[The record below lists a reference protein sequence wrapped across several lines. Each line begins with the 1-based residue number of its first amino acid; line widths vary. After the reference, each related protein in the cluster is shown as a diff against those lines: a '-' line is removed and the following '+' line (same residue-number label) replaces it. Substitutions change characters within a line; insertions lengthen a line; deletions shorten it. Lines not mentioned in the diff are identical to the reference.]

1 MTSRPTRPPGRTN
14 RLVAALAA
22 VTLAAAACSSDD
34 GNDRADAAPEDIEL
48 IVSVASFDVAVGSGQ
63 RLMAGVLAQDRSLL
77 AFGQVTFQLG
87 YLGDQAM
94 GQATLS
100 QAANASFRGIPGMEP
115 EGASSQ
121 PTLLSDTSGA
131 GVYVAHVDLDEPGFW
146 GLRVVAE
153 LADGRELEGQ
163 TTFAVLAEPQVVT
176 VGEDAPRTENPTIDD
191 VEAGTVEA
199 VALDSRAQG
208 DDATVEDRHLHVTVI
223 AESIAE
229 GRPLV
234 VVVSTPV
241 YCMSRFCGPLTETL
255 ANTAQQFSDRADFV
269 HLEVW
274 ENFDEQRLN
283 PAAAEW
289 IQTEDGGNEPW
300 VFLVDEDGRIAAR
313 WDNVLDLRALENEL
327 DAMPA
332 IPRADA
338 FEDAP

>member
-1 MTSRPTRPPGRTN
+1 MTRLPTRSWRTS

-22 VTLAAAACSSDD
+22 LVLAGVACSGSDEPA
-34 GNDRADAAPEDIEL
+34 GPAEASEEAVEL
-48 IVSVASFDVAVGSGQ
+48 IVSVASFDLAVGDGQ

-77 AFGQVTFQLG
+77 AFGNVTFQLG
-87 YLGDQAM
+87 YLGDQAV
-94 GQATLS
+94 GQTTLS
-100 QAANASFRGIPGMEP
+100 QSANASFRPVPGMVP

-121 PTLLSDTSGA
+121 PTLLSEASGA
-131 GVYVAHVDLDEPGFW
+131 GVYIAHVDLDEPGFW

-153 LADGRELEGQ
+153 LADGREVEGQ
-163 TTFAVLAEPQVVT
+163 TTFAVSPEPQIVT
-176 VGEDAPRTENPTIDD
+176 VGAEAPRTMNPTIED
-191 VEAGTVEA
+191 VEAGTIEA

-208 DDATVEDRHLHVTVI
+208 DEPVIDDQHLHSTVI
-223 AESIAE
+223 ADSIDE

-241 YCMSRFCGPLTETL
+241 YCMSRFCGPLTETI
-255 ANTAQQFSDRADFV
+255 ASTATQYSDRADFV

-274 ENFDEQRLN
+274 ENFDEQHLN
-283 PAAAEW
+283 AAAAEW

-313 WDNVLDLRALENEL
+313 WDNVLDLTALEKEL

-332 IPRADA
+332 IARSDA
-338 FEDAP
+338 LEEDE